1 MKGRVINRS
10 FDELCELV
18 SCGSIPEGKVRGI
31 LSFDGAIYVVTGA
44 RYGRGGEFYAVPCI
58 PLKSRRSDHPKP
70 RTYARKTAVLN
81 RLCEIG
87 LHKTMADRIRENFY
101 SGMVFRYKGQ
111 EWLLLPGSIT
121 LIPATASQPEQLDLI
136 P

>member
-10 FDELCELV
+10 FEELCELV
-18 SCGSIPEGKVRGI
+18 SCGSIPERKVRGI
-31 LSFDGAIYVVTGA
+31 LNFEGAIYVVTGA

-70 RTYARKTAVLN
+70 RTYSRKTAVLN
-81 RLCEIG
+81 LLYETG
-87 LHKTMADRIRENFY
+87 LHKEMADRIRKNFY
-101 SGMVFRYKGQ
+101 SGMAFRYKGQ